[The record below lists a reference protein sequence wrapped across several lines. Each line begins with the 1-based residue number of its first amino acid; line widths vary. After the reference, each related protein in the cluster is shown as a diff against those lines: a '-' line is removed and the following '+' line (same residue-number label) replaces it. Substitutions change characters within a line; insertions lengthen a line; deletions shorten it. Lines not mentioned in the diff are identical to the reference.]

1 MPDIARRIIY
11 PILPFVLVMSAWV
24 WAADRSLFPAYV
36 LPSPVLVI
44 ERLTTTVPEMAW
56 HSVVTVYEVLCG
68 FLLAIM
74 VGISLAWL
82 IAYVRPFE
90 QAFYPWLV
98 FIQVVPKVAL
108 GPLLVVW
115 VGVGFLPKVLVSF
128 LLAFFPIMIDT
139 LSGLKSVERDS
150 IFLLQSMGAKPL
162 KSFWYFHL
170 PHALPHIFASLKV
183 AITFAVVGAVVGE
196 FIGADEGLGY
206 VLIVSTGS
214 LDTVLMFV
222 ALIWIS
228 ALSMILYALIVALE
242 RCFIS
247 WHSSLRREY
256 G

>member
-1 MPDIARRIIY
+1 MPDIARRIIF
-11 PILPFVLVMSAWV
+11 PTLPFLLVMTFWV

-36 LPSPVLVI
+36 LPSPLLVI
-44 ERLTTTVPEMAW
+44 ERLVTTVPDMAW
-56 HSVVTVYEVLCG
+56 HSFVTIYEVLCG
-68 FLLAIM
+68 FVLAII

-82 IAYVRPFE
+82 IAYVRAFE
-90 QAFYPWLV
+90 LAFYPWLV

-139 LSGLKSVERDS
+139 LSGLQSVQRDS

-228 ALSMILYALIVALE
+228 SLSMILYALIVALE

>member
-1 MPDIARRIIY
+1 MSDIVRRILY
-11 PILPFVLVMSAWV
+11 PILLFLLVLFVWI
-24 WAADRSLFPAYV
+24 WAADRSYFPAYV
-36 LPSPVLVI
+36 LPSPGSVL
-44 ERLTTTVPEMAW
+44 ERLGTTVPEMLR
-56 HSVVTVYEVLCG
+56 HSAVTTYEVLCG
-68 FLLAIM
+68 FLLAII

-82 IAYVRPFE
+82 IAHVRTFE

-98 FIQVVPKVAL
+98 FIQVIPKVAL

-139 LSGLKSVERDS
+139 LSGLKSVQRDS
-150 IFLLQSMGAKPL
+150 IFLLRSMGAKPL
-162 KSFWYFHL
+162 KSFLYFHF
-170 PHALPHIFASLKV
+170 PHALPHIFASLKI

-196 FIGADEGLGY
+196 FIGADAGLGY

-228 ALSMILYALIVALE
+228 AVSMMLYGAIVVLE